1 MGNVKEQVTNSSE
14 IFTMEET
21 AILKKIK
28 ATYDLDNLEFNML
41 PILELIEDIIYTPN
55 VSSDSAE
62 ERPKFQYEVIGK
74 MHQNFASKINV
85 ISSEILG
92 SCNRNQDTNEIVLSM
107 FGALSTLK
115 WIAKGVVALAAFAI
129 NYGEFRLLVEQHS
142 SDSTAKLLSLL
153 ENVPADFFEEDLYIN
168 IAKLAKAAM
177 DLIKYLWRVKYLY
190 VNHISSKTPIEDL
203 DAKLHIAIYWIIQS
217 IVICQ
222 SIITNLASTGY
233 ESISSTAEQWELYY
247 LTEKVTELH
256 QQIEKETSEK
266 LWRLFPQKNI
276 TILTD
281 VICCE
286 DHMPV
291 PLIDGDTKIP
301 QKVDMLKNK
310 PVLLYIS
317 NLDPLDDEIE
327 TVKRVHAARKDEF
340 QFVWLPVFDKSEDWN
355 EQTYETKRKLMP
367 WLVVRKPQLLD
378 GTIVKFIEN
387 GWEFKKRSIIV
398 AFDRYG
404 NIVNKNALPMI
415 LIWGSKGAY
424 PFTDDKETELWK
436 SQTWS
441 LKLLL
446 PLPEFTSET
455 KDHEKITQLDQWIK
469 DEKNYICMYGGKD
482 IEWIKRFEARV
493 GAIANDLSIPPDNMK
508 MLNLDSLSVAWI
520 TWARIEAIFVSRSK
534 QVNEQSDDPIKE
546 GALTMCS
553 FHWSRRGWAIIS
565 ECSSNSMA
573 KALGNVM
580 LNCLNKCKPEEWKKN
595 GLVKSLNACI
605 SKSCETLHFLPTFP
619 EIPKMRVCS
628 QSICG
633 RPMRKSVTFH
643 CLGDKKT
650 QSTTDPTAKT

>member
-142 SDSTAKLLSLL
+142 TDSTAKLLSLL

-177 DLIKYLWRVKYLY
+177 DLIKYLWRVK
-190 VNHISSKTPIEDL
+190 
-203 DAKLHIAIYWIIQS
+203 
-217 IVICQ
+217 
-222 SIITNLASTGY
+222 
-233 ESISSTAEQWELYY
+233 SISSTAEQWELYY

-256 QQIEKETSEK
+256 QQIECKCFSIVFANHYVNGIWKFQSFCLVSHDESKEKETSEK

-286 DHMPV
+286 DHMPL

-301 QKVDMLKNK
+301 QKVDMLKKK

-317 NLDPLDDEIE
+317 NLDPPNDEIE

-340 QFVWLPVFDKSEDWN
+340 QFVWLPVLDKSKDWN
-355 EQTYETKRKLMP
+355 KQNEQYEKRRNLMP

-398 AFDRYG
+398 AFDRYE
-404 NIVNKNALPMI
+404 NVVNKNALPMI
-415 LIWGSKGAY
+415 LIWGSKEAY
-424 PFTDDKETELWK
+424 PFTDARETELWK
-436 SQTWS
+436 SQTWR

-455 KDHEKITQLDQWIK
+455 KDLTQLDQWIK

-482 IEWIKRFEARV
+482 IEWIKRFEAKV
-493 GAIANDLSIPPDNMK
+493 GAIANDLSIPSDNMK
-508 MLNLDSLSVAWI
+508 ILNLDNSSVAWI
-520 TWARIEAIFVSRSK
+520 TWARIEAIFVSCSK
-534 QVNEQSDDPIKE
+534 QVNEQSHDPIKE

-580 LNCLNKCKPEEWKKN
+580 LNCLNKCKPEEWKKD

-628 QSICG
+628 QSFCG

-643 CLGDKKT
+643 CLGDDKT
-650 QSTTDPTAKT
+650 QSTTDPTTKI